1 MVLGRKIGYG
11 QQMIPIHSV
20 VIRSFFKVTVAF
32 YAITM
37 SAHYLEKVS
46 KWKSWYLVG
55 RILGIRNLT
64 LLEYQVGSS
73 FVLVKDN

>member
-11 QQMIPIHSV
+11 QQMIPIHFE

-37 SAHYLEKVS
+37 SAQYLEKVS
-46 KWKSWYLVG
+46 K
-55 RILGIRNLT
+55 
-64 LLEYQVGSS
+64 
-73 FVLVKDN
+73 